1 MPPPTP
7 PSLRAFGGVTA
18 RGPAGPIDLGGPKQ
32 RAVLAALLLAPGA
45 VVAVHRI
52 IDVLWQDDPPGRA
65 EASIRGYVSNLRKA
79 LAGIDAGLG
88 PGTTADAARIIQFRD
103 GGYVLHVAPEAID
116 LHRFEDAVRDGAAA
130 VRLGR
135 MAHAR
140 DRLTEALSYWT
151 GPPFGAAADEP
162 ALTDAVAGLEL
173 RRAEAV
179 EALAEARLALG
190 EHAGL
195 VVDLVGEIATAP
207 YRERLRAQLARALA
221 ATGRQVDALR
231 SIDDARRVLAEDI
244 GVEPGPEL
252 RAVEAQILAGAAF
265 GPGAGD
271 TGATTATGAP
281 ADADAA
287 SAREEA
293 GAGAP
298 PDAAV
303 GSGGEA
309 GGPVPPG
316 PGGPARPAV
325 AAAPAARRERETIHG
340 RERELGTLAAVL
352 AGLESGGGVVVIS
365 GEAGIGKTTL
375 VRHLLDEARS
385 QGMAVGHG
393 RGSEAAIAAP
403 YRSWAMATR
412 RLVASGAPPSVARAL
427 DDGASADGTPADGHP
442 SPAARARARDEPTA
456 ARLARHE
463 RVRDALAASGSTMVV
478 AIDDL
483 QWVDDATLALLEYL
497 APELDDLP
505 LLLVVTVRR
514 TSGGELAAP
523 VRECLAELAR
533 ASRAVQLAVTGLGP
547 GDVAGWARAA
557 LGDSS
562 GGPLADLLVDTT
574 GGNPF
579 YLRELLALIVAED
592 RQEAGPVPA
601 LRVPEAVQDVV
612 RRRTSRLPPDT
623 QSVVAAAAVIGRRF
637 DADILAVVADRAPGA
652 VLDALGAAVDAGLVE
667 VEDSGSGR
675 FAFSHA
681 LVAETLVAEQN
692 PVRLA
697 RQHARITAAIE
708 QRRAG
713 HTDLWLDELAH
724 HAWAGA
730 SAGTAEQAVT
740 YALQAAAVA
749 DAAQAS
755 ADVAEHLGRA
765 LAAMALTGDGDPGR
779 RIDLLARR
787 GVALR
792 DSGDVTGGRSALVE
806 AAALAESIGDDASV
820 ASALAALHADDLWA
834 GVDWSLFEPRV
845 VALIERVLDRRGP
858 SPTAIRVSLSS
869 TLAGELVYLDPGRS
883 ARVSAAAVADAEA
896 LGDPLLLAR
905 TMLQRYWAL
914 SGPDGAAERARIGD
928 RLVALA
934 GSGDLPSHLVPLA
947 HLARVSPAYETG
959 DRATVERCRA
969 AARAA
974 AHPVRTPVGWAH
986 LQYLESSLALLDGD
1000 LDRAAAG
1007 ADGVGEAMW
1016 RARRFAAATTRA
1028 GLLAVIRAEQGRTDD
1043 ALAQLAV
1050 IEAAPY
1056 GESIRW
1062 LKAWILAL
1070 GGRHAESAQ
1079 ALAAFDGGLA
1089 DDWLRVPMTVA
1100 GVLAAARVGD
1110 QAFLE
1115 RHLTTLEPLSDRFA
1129 CVGGGGLV
1137 LGPVAHALA
1146 AGCAV
1151 VGRTDQALV
1160 HLATARRVAGA
1171 MHAVQWIRRIDDLAR
1186 SLAG

>member
-1 MPPPTP
+1 MPPLTP

-52 IDVLWQDDPPGRA
+52 IDVLWHDDPPGRA

-79 LAGIDAGLG
+79 LAGIHAGLV
-88 PGTTADAARIIQFRD
+88 PGVAAGAARVIEFRD

-130 VRLGR
+130 LRLGR

-140 DRLTEALSYWT
+140 DRLTEALAYWT

-162 ALTDAVAGLEL
+162 AFTDAVAGLEL

-179 EALAEARLALG
+179 EGLAEARLALG
-190 EHAGL
+190 DHAGL
-195 VVDLVGEIATAP
+195 VVDLVGEIAAAP

-231 SIDDARRVLAEDI
+231 SIDDARLVLAEDI
-244 GVEPGPEL
+244 GVALGPEL
-252 RAVEAQILAGAAF
+252 RAVEAQILAGADF
-265 GPGAGD
+265 RPGTTLPD
-271 TGATTATGAP
+271 TTGAP
-281 ADADAA
+281 ADAAA
-287 SAREEA
+287 
-293 GAGAP
+293 
-298 PDAAV
+298 
-303 GSGGEA
+303 GSGGTA
-309 GGPVPPG
+309 TTGAPAHDAQG
-316 PGGPARPAV
+316 PGGESDATIPSVPSRPARPALV
-325 AAAPAARRERETIHG
+325 SAPAARPERETIHG
-340 RERELGTLAAVL
+340 RERELGTLAGVL
-352 AGLESGGGVVVIS
+352 AGLEGGGGVVVIS

-375 VRHLLDEARS
+375 VRHLLGEARS
-385 QGMAVGHG
+385 LGMAVGHG
-393 RGSEAAIAAP
+393 RGTEAAIAAP
-403 YRSWAMATR
+403 YRSWAMAAR
-412 RLVASGAPPSVARAL
+412 RLVASGAPPSVAQAI
-427 DDGASADGTPADGHP
+427 DDGARAD
-442 SPAARARARDEPTA
+442 SRDEPTA
-456 ARLARHE
+456 TRLARHE
-463 RVRDALAASGSTMVV
+463 RVRDALAACGATMVV

-514 TSGGELAAP
+514 SAGGELPAP
-523 VRECLAELAR
+523 TRECLAELAR
-533 ASRAVQLAVTGLGP
+533 APRAVQLSLTGLAP
-547 GDVAGWARAA
+547 GEVAGWTRAA

-562 GGPLADLLVDTT
+562 VGPLVDLLVDTT
-574 GGNPF
+574 DGNPF

-592 RQEAGPVPA
+592 QLEAGHLPA

-623 QSVVAAAAVIGRRF
+623 QSVLAAAAVIGRRF
-637 DADILAVVADRAPGA
+637 DADVLAVVADRAPGA
-652 VLDALGAAVDAGLVE
+652 VLDALGAAVEAGLVE

-724 HAWAGA
+724 HSWAGA
-730 SAGTAEQAVT
+730 SAGTAEKAVT
-740 YALQAAAVA
+740 YALRAAAVA

-755 ADVAEHLGRA
+755 ADAAEHLGRA
-765 LAAMALTGDGDPGR
+765 LAAMALTGDADPGR
-779 RIDLLARR
+779 RIDLLVRR

-792 DSGDVTGGRSALVE
+792 DSGDVSGGRSALVE
-806 AAALAESIGDDASV
+806 AAALAESIGDDAKV

-869 TLAGELVYLDPGRS
+869 TLAGELVYLDPERS
-883 ARVSAAAVADAEA
+883 TRVSAAAVADAEA
-896 LGDPLLLAR
+896 LDDPLLLAR

-914 SGPDGAAERARIGD
+914 SGPDGAGERARLGD

-934 GSGDLPSHLVPLA
+934 GSGALPSHLVPLA

-959 DRATVERCRA
+959 DRATVEQCRV

-986 LQYLESSLALLDGD
+986 LQYLEASLALLDGD

-1007 ADGVGEAMW
+1007 ADAVGEAMW

-1028 GLLAVIRAEQGRTDD
+1028 GLLAVIRAEQGRTHD
-1043 ALAQLAV
+1043 ALAQLAI
-1050 IEAAPY
+1050 IETAPF

-1062 LKAWILAL
+1062 LKAWVLAL
-1070 GGRHAESAQ
+1070 GGRDAESAQ
-1079 ALAAFDGGLA
+1079 ALATFDGGLA
-1089 DDWLRVPMTVA
+1089 DDWLRVPITVA

-1110 QAFLE
+1110 EAFLE
-1115 RHLTTLEPLSDRFA
+1115 RHLSTLEPLSDRFA

-1146 AGCAV
+1146 AGFAAL
-1151 VGRTDQALV
+1151 GRTDQARAP
-1160 HLATARRVAGA
+1160 LATARRVAEA
-1171 MHAVQWIRRIDDLAR
+1171 MHAVRWIPRIDDLAQ
-1186 SLAG
+1186 SVGS